1 MIPQLLLR
9 AEHLEP
15 GGLGCRELLCW
26 RLAELPRWEPKAV
39 GSGQGRR
46 REGMEA
52 GVGVRW
58 AAWGPGRERVA
69 SGQKRGLS
77 QPRGP
82 DISAAELHAAR
93 ARARRGPETSLAPC
107 LGQRQALAAGG
118 ADPGR
123 RGRHSDRRYR
133 AGGYR
138 VGHPERAVVGA
149 LGPGFREGEQ
159 ACKRRHGAPSWLQ
172 QNHRSVPAF
181 LHRGAPSI
189 LNKGKK
195 RGVCAYRAVERGSE
209 DSCPER
215 KLCV

>member
-1 MIPQLLLR
+1 M
-9 AEHLEP
+9 
-15 GGLGCRELLCW
+15 
-26 RLAELPRWEPKAV
+26 
-39 GSGQGRR
+39 
-46 REGMEA
+46 
-52 GVGVRW
+52 RW

-77 QPRGP
+77 QPQGP

-138 VGHPERAVVGA
+138 VGHPERAVVQGSGRGSRPA
-149 LGPGFREGEQ
+149 SADMAPHPGSSRITGVSPPSCTEGPLQSSTKARSGECVPTEPWREGQRTAAQRGNSVSEALRSLSLGVLVCEMGGRRSEEGKPHERCRARPGQQRPLQ
-159 ACKRRHGAPSWLQ
+159 AGGQRRPCRPS
-172 QNHRSVPAF
+172 R
-181 LHRGAPSI
+181 
-189 LNKGKK
+189 
-195 RGVCAYRAVERGSE
+195 E
-209 DSCPER
+209 
-215 KLCV
+215 